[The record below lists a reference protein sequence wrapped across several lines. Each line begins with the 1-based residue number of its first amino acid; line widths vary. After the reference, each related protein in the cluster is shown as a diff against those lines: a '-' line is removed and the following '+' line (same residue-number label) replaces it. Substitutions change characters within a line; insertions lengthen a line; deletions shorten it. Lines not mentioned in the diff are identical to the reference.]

1 MSFLT
6 ALFKYTRVIT
16 QVDNY
21 VRLVGMTL
29 LALVV
34 GYWLGLSGRWLFFI
48 VGLGM
53 LIDLHDIASKF
64 VAEDQI
70 V

>member
-1 MSFLT
+1 MPLT
-6 ALFKYTRVIT
+6 ALLKYTHVIT

-21 VRLVGMTL
+21 IRLVGMTL

-34 GYWLGLSGRWLFFI
+34 VYWLDISGRWLFFI

-53 LIDLHDIASKF
+53 LIDLHDIATKF
-64 VAEDQI
+64 VAEDQ
-70 V
+70 VV